1 MTWFTSST
9 SNRPQYAEKVSMA
22 AIFCAVVGGTFHF
35 GRSAPVNSTHMCPSA
50 VYINFRHSKGYC
62 PHRKSAG
69 LGSPRWHQDCLS
81 QNGFSSGP
89 LGLRCSRFAE
99 PLETPAVRCREE
111 HSCP

>member
-50 VYINFRHSKGYC
+50 VYIKY
-62 PHRKSAG
+62 PV
-69 LGSPRWHQDCLS
+69 PRGPTSWGANSRPLTFPQWIPISRCLQTEHAHWEFHEFARRS
-81 QNGFSSGP
+81 DLSLTAQ
-89 LGLRCSRFAE
+89 LRIERW
-99 PLETPAVRCREE
+99 
-111 HSCP
+111 